1 MAWKQIEQ
9 DSGDF
14 PRSWDWDTDKELDG
28 IYLGSKDAKSK
39 KGKPITFHKFKV
51 GEEEVSVLGGVVL
64 DRQLGEIEKGVRVL
78 ITFLGEKEGKNGNY
92 KNYSLAIWEE

>member
-14 PRSWDWDTDKELDG
+14 PRSWNFETDKELDG
-28 IYLGSKDAKSK
+28 VYLNSKNAKSK

-64 DRQLGEIEKGVRVL
+64 DKQLREIEAETRVL

-92 KNYSLAIWEE
+92 KNYSLAVWQD